1 MKKETEKNPQIAPLE
16 EGDVIELKKG
26 HAIYAK
32 IPEKYIYANTPKSD
46 NLAKTEVTI
55 GKKRNGLD
63 TGYLAGRYA
72 VIKTAYDGGGTGMGP
87 NDIYPDGDHVW
98 CRKMLENGKF
108 GEQVEFYQSGSFTA
122 MIEEIKP
129 VGKVEFK
136 YSEKTD

>member
-16 EGDVIELKKG
+16 EGDIIELEKG
-26 HAIYAK
+26 HTVYAE
-32 IPEKYIYANTPKSD
+32 IPEKYIYANNPKSD

-63 TGYLAGRYA
+63 TSYLVGRYA
-72 VIKTAYDGGGTGMGP
+72 VVKTAFDGGGAGMGSH
-87 NDIYPDGDHVW
+87 DIYLDGDHVW
-98 CRKMLENGKF
+98 CRRMLENGEL
-108 GEQVEFYQSGSFTA
+108 GEQIEFYQSGSFTA

-136 YSEKTD
+136 YSEKTA